1 MTSPIKVAN
10 KIDDFAIEISI
21 ADISSLTKGL
31 LQLQHA
37 RYPHLVPMYR
47 TIHRTKPR
55 AMVLRA
61 IRWVNPKRMFPG
73 AGLTRDEMQNMS
85 SDELEKLIVNL
96 NDYRGEA
103 HVIHNRYNQMID
115 LINMGELPY
124 FIPYAGFKQDKWSM
138 LQEYMDRAERL
149 KDGTEEWENVLDRQA
164 LEIRNILLKREGGD
178 RRKLDDIE
186 GLWVDAKGQP
196 AAPNFMDIKKGKE
209 KKIALRKNRLMSNG
223 KRVRHAPKVFVRRF
237 AAVNPQEARMGEVI
251 RMPAMGKIKR
261 PGRDRPAAR
270 RIFDKHGG
278 AAGHL
283 VRMPKAWS
291 LQTNSTELREK
302 GNMISMP
309 AGRKNPM
316 ILTFSEL
323 DFNAVANRREARWT
337 QPDPLGKRGV
347 ARHRGAASGLG
358 GHEAEGVDDRREL
371 QRRRADNIRERQQL
385 LDERRRRRR
394 GAGRG
399 PGRREATADRS
410 GKMEQAVKINKE
422 FNDAAATL
430 LDKYDVNQ
438 THLNEMQNIKA
449 EDVVSVKK
457 MGGGINADDGTV
469 LVLKL
474 RNGDKYVYKIV
485 PNEQKSEQV
494 ADVIDKI
501 FGLGVNVDTIQF
513 NNIDADALNR
523 LGAPTSRERLQNA
536 LDFGGGHL
544 QAFCAP
550 NCMDANRAHDQRAAD
565 LYGSDAYRGDLHR
578 MFISDWLSGNW
589 DRHQKNWMV
598 SEDNRAVQI
607 DTGFGFDFAQIHDDQ
622 FDNISKRG
630 TMFST
635 HQGGATN
642 RAQHSNKLNLIPGGQ
657 SALKQELEA
666 VFDHHVSVEKIDGI
680 QQAFG
685 MRNSLEG
692 QSIEE
697 YKKDFMQK
705 AGRIWGVDL
714 GEPSPIGEVQF
725 DNMENLFGDD
735 PQGGGRQA
743 AAEPAGTTT
752 RNAQENREVAQ
763 EAGVSERRGV
773 ERRRQEREPTP
784 AGVGSDVPRGV
795 SGFTDS
801 PGMRAEESSNR
812 GMEDE
817 DFDISEDEDREIN
830 TSSIDRALE
839 SDGSR
844 DEESRNAWVKRLR
857 PSAPSMEGDR

>member
-1 MTSPIKVAN
+1 MTTPFKVAN

-21 ADISSLTKGL
+21 LDISSLTKGL

-73 AGLTRDEMQNMS
+73 AGKTRAEMEGMS
-85 SDELEKLIVNL
+85 SDDLEKLIVDL

-103 HVIHNRYNQMID
+103 HVIHNRYNHMIE

-138 LQEYMDRAERL
+138 LQEYMDRALRL
-149 KDGTEEWENVLDRQA
+149 KEGTEAWEQVLDRQA
-164 LEIRNILLKREGGD
+164 IEIRNILLKREGGD
-178 RRKLDDIE
+178 KRKLDDID

-196 AAPNFMDIKKGKE
+196 AAPNFMDVKKGKE
-209 KKIALRKNRLMSNG
+209 KKIALRANRISKNG

-237 AAVNPQEARMGEVI
+237 AAVHPQEARRGEVI
-251 RMPAMGKIKR
+251 RMPAMGKIGR
-261 PGRDRPAAR
+261 PGRDRPTAR

-283 VRMPKAWS
+283 VRMPKAWA
-291 LQTNSTELREK
+291 LGTDTPELREK

-309 AGRKNPM
+309 AGRKDPM

-323 DFNAVANRREARWT
+323 DFDAVANRREARWT

-347 ARHRGAASGLG
+347 ARHRGGASAAPG
-358 GHEAEGVDDRREL
+358 GHEAEGVADRGEL
-371 QRRRADNIRERQQL
+371 RQRRADNIRERQQL

-394 GAGRG
+394 GGRGADRGAGRD
-399 PGRREATADRS
+399 PAVDRS
-410 GKMEQAVKINKE
+410 GKMEQAVKINQE

-430 LDKYDVNQ
+430 FDTYDVNQ

-457 MGGGINADDGTV
+457 MGGGVNADDGTV
-469 LVLKL
+469 LVLTL
-474 RNGDKYVYKIV
+474 RNGGKYVYKIV

-494 ADVIDKI
+494 ANAIDKI
-501 FGLGVNVDTIQF
+501 FGLGVNVDTVQF
-513 NNIDADALNR
+513 NKINADALKR
-523 LGAPTSRERLQNA
+523 LGAPTPSEVLQNA

-544 QAFCAP
+544 QAFCEP
-550 NCMDANRAHDQRAAD
+550 NCIDANRAHDQRAAD

-589 DRHQKNWMV
+589 DRHAKNWMV
-598 SEDNRAVQI
+598 TEDNRAVQI

-630 TMFST
+630 T
-635 HQGGATN
+635 
-642 RAQHSNKLNLIPGGQ
+642 
-657 SALKQELEA
+657 
-666 VFDHHVSVEKIDGI
+666 VFDHHVSVEKIDDI

-685 MRNSLEG
+685 MSNRLEG
-692 QSIEE
+692 NSIEE
-697 YKKDFMQK
+697 YKKDFMKK

-714 GEPSPIGEVQF
+714 GEPSPIGDVQF
-725 DNMENLFGDD
+725 DNMENLFGDAGV
-735 PQGGGRQA
+735 PQGGGRRA
-743 AAEPAGTTT
+743 AAEPAGTAT
-752 RNAQENREVAQ
+752 RARAQAERDAQENRGVAQ
-763 EAGVSERRGV
+763 EAGASERRGA

-795 SGFTDS
+795 SGFTDT
-801 PGMRAEESSNR
+801 PGMRDEGSSQR
-812 GMEDE
+812 GRPGTSTMDRELARGASRDWDGTN
-817 DFDISEDEDREIN
+817 DFDISEDEDRDIN
-830 TSSIDRALE
+830 TSEIDRALE
-839 SDGSR
+839 SDESR
-844 DEESRNAWVKRLR
+844 DEERRNANRGSRDTLGNR
-857 PSAPSMEGDR
+857 N